1 MKLSKI
7 YFLLFSLFI
16 SSIAICNELD
26 SLNNLIPSSPPAEQ
40 IQLYNQIGKNYYQRG
55 DYANALG
62 NFSQALEI
70 AQTINDSLYIAKMFS
85 NIGVIKD
92 IVGNYSEAIDNYQKS
107 LSIYDKLNNKEG
119 KESVL
124 NNIGIVYEEMGESEK

>member
-1 MKLSKI
+1 MKLSNI

-16 SSIAICNELD
+16 SSIAISNELD

-55 DYANALG
+55 DYANALM

-70 AQTINDSLYIAKMFS
+70 AQTINDSLYIAKMFRSRYIIPAFFS
-85 NIGVIKD
+85 N
-92 IVGNYSEAIDNYQKS
+92 
-107 LSIYDKLNNKEG
+107 
-119 KESVL
+119 
-124 NNIGIVYEEMGESEK
+124 